1 MYSCRFQTINRA
13 GKRKSGLGNIDCH
26 KKRVE
31 ITDRSEHSALL
42 HATNA
47 TSKTTFTIS
56 IP

>member
-13 GKRKSGLGNIDCH
+13 DKRKSGLGNIDCH
-26 KKRVE
+26 KRRVE